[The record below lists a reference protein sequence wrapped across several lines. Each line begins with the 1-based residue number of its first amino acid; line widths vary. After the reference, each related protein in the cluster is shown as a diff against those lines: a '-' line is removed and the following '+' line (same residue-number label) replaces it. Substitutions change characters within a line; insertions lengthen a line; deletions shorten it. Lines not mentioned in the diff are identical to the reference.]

1 MRTKIYF
8 EHDYG
13 TYVFS
18 EMASEYLVR
27 LQTEADKRTAS
38 GRRTADAKRA
48 KKLLDKI
55 QNALLLLLELEGELG
70 EIKGIME
77 KQ

>member
-13 TYVFS
+13 TYAFS
-18 EMASEYLVR
+18 EMASDYLVR

-38 GRRTADAKRA
+38 GRKTANAKRTQ
-48 KKLLDKI
+48 KHLNEI
-55 QNALLLLLELEGELG
+55 QNALLLLLNLEGELG